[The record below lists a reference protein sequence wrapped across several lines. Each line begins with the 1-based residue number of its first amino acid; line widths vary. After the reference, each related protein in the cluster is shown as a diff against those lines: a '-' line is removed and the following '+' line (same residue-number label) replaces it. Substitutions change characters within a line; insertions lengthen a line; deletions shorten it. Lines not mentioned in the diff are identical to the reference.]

1 MVPYLQCLRGILD
14 TVDAH
19 ADDVDENTLEEFSE
33 SEDEEEEEEE
43 DDEDDDAAEDSYDS
57 EGGEEAYDSE
67 NDAYDSEA
75 EAECGDDA
83 DADAGGG
90 AKKQGLRVVEG
101 MVASPPAAAAAA
113 AAAAR
118 AQSHSRPK
126 PTVVPVRL
134 KKPSKGGSKS
144 SKGASERSEYQ
155 IEKRARYNLFA
166 RFLGSYFA
174 SERVEKAG
182 VAELLNHPD
191 AAGFGDDEVVSFLDM
206 MTRENKVMLDEGTK
220 KVIYRRG
227 SKRRETRARSRHAS
241 FLTLRGDTGGDR
253 PLPPS
258 RSTLRLRSFAA
269 PVALVP
275 RAARS
280 NFSISHARLASRSL
294 SVSVGPAPRADRP
307 TLSAIISVSTNAI
320 AVVAAVNDTM
330 TTIAAG
336 NFPATVVTSRV
347 TFATSSRTKSRLRS
361 RNGLG
366 TSAVFPVTGSLVSD
380 RFGVPRALNPPR
392 ANSINSSAFLCFA
405 LYSYSARS

>member
-1 MVPYLQCLRGILD
+1 MSRALPDALAEWKDYAEKELTQLHRFRKQQLLDWWLVKGAINCAVVSCPVAALRAEIRALRDNGVYGSSMVPYLQCLRGILD

-101 MVASPPAAAAAA
+101 MVASPPPAAAAA

-126 PTVVPVRL
+126 PTAVPVRL

-206 MTRENKVMLDEGTK
+206 MTRENKVMLDEGT
-220 KVIYRRG
+220 VW
-227 SKRRETRARSRHAS
+227 
-241 FLTLRGDTGGDR
+241 
-253 PLPPS
+253 
-258 RSTLRLRSFAA
+258 
-269 PVALVP
+269 
-275 RAARS
+275 
-280 NFSISHARLASRSL
+280 
-294 SVSVGPAPRADRP
+294 
-307 TLSAIISVSTNAI
+307 II
-320 AVVAAVNDTM
+320 
-330 TTIAAG
+330 
-336 NFPATVVTSRV
+336 
-347 TFATSSRTKSRLRS
+347 
-361 RNGLG
+361 
-366 TSAVFPVTGSLVSD
+366 
-380 RFGVPRALNPPR
+380 
-392 ANSINSSAFLCFA
+392 
-405 LYSYSARS
+405 